1 MEVWAENVKKHCF
14 PLLHVCLNAYVLLEM
29 FHHTECYGHT
39 GFDSLRFSVHYESSP
54 EKIISEN
61 IPRYINFLNVR
72 SIFLTLLCT

>member
-39 GFDSLRFSVHYESSP
+39 GF
-54 EKIISEN
+54 
-61 IPRYINFLNVR
+61 
-72 SIFLTLLCT
+72 